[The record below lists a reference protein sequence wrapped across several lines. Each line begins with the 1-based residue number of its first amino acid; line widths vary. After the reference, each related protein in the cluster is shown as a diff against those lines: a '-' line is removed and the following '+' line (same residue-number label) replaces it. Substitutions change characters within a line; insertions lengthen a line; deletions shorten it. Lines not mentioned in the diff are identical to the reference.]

1 MTQVETLKTYKDFL
15 REGFS
20 ANKRFFRTSPCRV
33 IRNAFVGSPSTFIPK
48 PFGSS
53 GTLKDMP

>member
-1 MTQVETLKTYKDFL
+1 MTQGETLKTYKDFL
-15 REGFS
+15 REDVF
-20 ANKRFFRTSPCRV
+20 ANKRFFRTSPCRA

-48 PFGSS
+48 AFGSS